1 MALDNLI
8 GNAVKYALPE
18 SAITVTTYKGG
29 MSLTNKW
36 KPIDKFIKKPK
47 LFFEAFVTGDDTP
60 GRSNSGLGLSITKDL
75 LTRMGL
81 KVSAKPSNENVIF
94 EIRNK

>member
-1 MALDNLI
+1 MQLNTLFR
-8 GNAVKYALPE
+8 
-18 SAITVTTYKGG
+18 
-29 MSLTNKW
+29 NKW

-47 LFFEAFVTGDDTP
+47 LFFEAFVMGDDTP